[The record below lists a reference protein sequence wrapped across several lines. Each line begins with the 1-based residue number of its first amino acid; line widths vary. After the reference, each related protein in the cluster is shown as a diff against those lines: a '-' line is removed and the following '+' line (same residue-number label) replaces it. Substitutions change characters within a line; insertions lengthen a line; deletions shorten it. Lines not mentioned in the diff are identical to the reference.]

1 MAAAMVPLLM
11 ATLALVIAS
20 QIAEVGSEFGRL
32 ARLVPIYAVYVPLAL
47 PFGVLTARL
56 ARLDVP
62 ATRAVG
68 FSAVTRNSLVVLPLA
83 LALPEGLEI
92 AALAVVTQTMV
103 ELVAMVILVK
113 LVPRLI
119 GERTRAA

>member
-1 MAAAMVPLLM
+1 M
-11 ATLALVIAS
+11 
-20 QIAEVGSEFGRL
+20 
-32 ARLVPIYAVYVPLAL
+32 
-47 PFGVLTARL
+47 
-56 ARLDVP
+56 
-62 ATRAVG
+62 
-68 FSAVTRNSLVVLPLA
+68 TRNSLVVLPLA

-119 GERTRAA
+119 GERATAD